1 MFFRAAGYTETYPKM
16 LYRGYGP
23 ASFGRWVK
31 QHRKALDLTQPDLA
45 GMAGCPSSQSSRSRP
60 ASAGLPGSWPSSSCG
75 PCRPRLATSL
85 PPPARQGRVGADSLP
100 GQDSDQAPPN
110 NLPAQLTRFFGR
122 EKSLGD
128 LRRLLSDD
136 DVRLLTLTGPPG
148 VGKTRL
154 GLQLAGHLLERSE
167 HGVYFVALAA
177 LRDPNLVPNS
187 ILQTLG
193 TKDDAGL
200 SLFDRL
206 VRNLQN
212 RRVLL
217 VLDNFEQIVP
227 RGLWWS
233 GCCRSASLE
242 GAGYQP

>member
-1 MFFRAAGYTETYPKM
+1 M
-16 LYRGYGP
+16 
-23 ASFGRWVK
+23 
-31 QHRKALDLTQPDLA
+31 
-45 GMAGCPSSQSSRSRP
+45 
-60 ASAGLPGSWPSSSCG
+60 
-75 PCRPRLATSL
+75 
-85 PPPARQGRVGADSLP
+85 
-100 GQDSDQAPPN
+100 
-110 NLPAQLTRFFGR
+110 PAQLTRFFGR

-136 DVRLLTLTGPPG
+136 DVRLLTLTGPPSARPAWACNLPAICWNDLS
-148 VGKTRL
+148 TECTSSP
-154 GLQLAGHLLERSE
+154 LL
-167 HGVYFVALAA
+167 

-227 RGLWWS
+227 
-233 GCCRSASLE
+233 
-242 GAGYQP
+242 AGTVVVRLLQECPRLKVLVTSREPLGVRRAAIRRAR